1 MQKLIEKNRIG
12 LPDFVSM
19 TNYCESLGY
28 EIEMIRSRKGITCDV
43 YYNGNLKKIGQIV
56 FNSCLDAQKECY
68 TKIYIFLTEKI

>member
-1 MQKLIEKNRIG
+1 MQQLIESSNIG
-12 LPDFVSM
+12 LPDFVTM

-56 FNSCLDAQKECY
+56 FNSCLEAQKECY
-68 TKIYIFLTEKI
+68 TKIYKALSKN